1 MWYRYVA
8 CNTRGQTATGVLE
21 AGSERE
27 AEKTLWRSELT
38 IVSLAQQRK
47 PVTAQDM
54 LPSLYK
60 VKRREV
66 IYFTRDLATLLNSGI
81 GILPALKMLQGRSLG
96 KSLKKILG
104 DVKKAVESGSSFS
117 KACSQHP
124 EAFSPFFIRMAKV
137 GEEVGNLEFM
147 LRQVATQME
156 KEEDIKKKVRG
167 AMMYPSF
174 VLIVASLAIFAL
186 LYFVIPAM
194 DVLFSQIGGNLPTI
208 TVVVLSAANFVRD
221 NVLWLL
227 LGLMAII
234 GASAYYRKTI
244 SGKKMLGNLVLKL
257 PIIGNVV
264 LLSTMTQLAR
274 NIAIMVK
281 GGINLS
287 ECLELLVQTTGNY
300 PMRRA
305 LTRVRSRIHSGD
317 PLSVAI
323 SKQEI
328 FPPLFSQ
335 VAAVGEASGRLE
347 TNLDVLAD
355 FYESENDRAVSKAT
369 NLLSPILVVFCG
381 GIVGLIA
388 LAIYTPIYSLMGQIS

>member
-1 MWYRYVA
+1 MWYKYVA
-8 CNTRGQTATGVLE
+8 CNPRGQTATGVLE
-21 AGSERE
+21 AGSERD
-27 AEKTLWRSELT
+27 AEKILWRSDLT

-47 PVTAQDM
+47 PVAAQDI
-54 LPSLYK
+54 LPSLYR

-117 KACSQHP
+117 KACSQHTD
-124 EAFSPFFIRMAKV
+124 AFSPFFIRMAKV
-137 GEEVGNLEFM
+137 GEEVGNLEVM
-147 LRQVATQME
+147 LREVATQME
-156 KEEDIKKKVRG
+156 KEEEVKKKVKG

-174 VLIVASLAIFAL
+174 VLIVAAFAIFAL

-208 TVVVLSAANFVRD
+208 TVVVLTAANFVRS
-221 NVLWLL
+221 NILWIA
-227 LGLMAII
+227 LGLIALIAM
-234 GASAYYRKTI
+234 SAYYRNTL
-244 SGKKMLGNLVLKL
+244 SGKKALGKLVLKL
-257 PIIGNVV
+257 PIIGKVV

-274 NIAIMVK
+274 NIAIMVR

-300 PMRRA
+300 PMKQA
-305 LTRVRSRIHSGD
+305 LKKVRSRIHSGD

-323 SKQEI
+323 GKQPI
-328 FPPLFSQ
+328 FPPLFGQ

-369 NLLSPILVVFCG
+369 NLLSPILVGFCG

-388 LAIYTPIYSLMGQIS
+388 LAIYTPIYSLMGQLS

>member
-1 MWYRYVA
+1 MWYKYVA
-8 CNTRGQTATGVLE
+8 CNPRGQAATGVLE
-21 AGSERE
+21 AGSERD
-27 AEKTLWRSELT
+27 AEKILWRSELT

-47 PVTAQDM
+47 PVAAQDV
-54 LPSLYK
+54 LPSLYR

-66 IYFTRDLATLLNSGI
+66 IYFTRDLATLLDSGI

-104 DVKKAVESGSSFS
+104 DVRKTVESGSSFS
-117 KACSQHP
+117 KACSHHT

-156 KEEDIKKKVRG
+156 KEEEVKKKVRG
-167 AMMYPSF
+167 AMLYPSF
-174 VLIVASLAIFAL
+174 VLIVAAFAIFAL

-194 DVLFSQIGGNLPTI
+194 HVLFSQIGGNLPTI
-208 TVVVLSAANFVRD
+208 TVVVLAAANFVRA
-221 NVLWLL
+221 NILWIALSL
-227 LGLMAII
+227 VALIAI
-234 GASAYYRKTI
+234 SAYYRKTV
-244 SGKKMLGNLVLKL
+244 SGQKMLGKLVLKL
-257 PIIGNVV
+257 PIIGKVV
-264 LLSTMTQLAR
+264 LLSTMTQVAR
-274 NIAIMVK
+274 NIAIMVR

-300 PMRRA
+300 PMKQA
-305 LTRVRSRIHSGD
+305 LKRVRGRIHSGD

-323 SKQEI
+323 GKQPI
-328 FPPLFSQ
+328 FPPLFGQ

-355 FYESENDRAVSKAT
+355 FYESENDRAVSRAT
-369 NLLSPILVVFCG
+369 NLLSPIMVVVCG

-388 LAIYTPIYSLMGQIS
+388 LAIYTPIYSLMGQLT